1 MLIIEDCKFP
11 KKIILNNSI
20 VLFVSSVSGESDR
33 VREREIKI
41 SKGMFYRSN
50 QLKKDKNKEINRR
63 TLNFV
68 YFCASVLKIIFV

>member
-1 MLIIEDCKFP
+1 
-11 KKIILNNSI
+11 

-68 YFCASVLKIIFV
+68 YFCASF